1 MKVLTKQEED
11 EHYQATIRGGV
22 KGGTIGLGVTI
33 GLALVANRYSRFFQ
47 GLTLPVKAFLVSSG
61 TTAATII
68 LAEQAGLKYERK
80 KYGHYEPPKHHD
92 PQRSYTKA
100 AKDFISD
107 NRYSILC
114 GSWVLSMAGSIAY
127 TSKNKYLTLSQKVVQ
142 ARMIS
147 QALTI
152 VMILAS
158 AGVSMTD
165 KREAKLPAGS
175 DQWKEMVA
183 AEEKKMNKVA

>member
-11 EHYQATIRGGV
+11 EHYQATI
-22 KGGTIGLGVTI
+22 KGGIKGGAIGLGVTL
-33 GLALVANRYSRFFQ
+33 GLAVVANRYSRFFQ
-47 GLTLPVKAFLVSSG
+47 GLTLPVKAFLVSS
-61 TTAATII
+61 
-68 LAEQAGLKYERK
+68 AEQAGLKYERE
-80 KYGHYEPPKHHD
+80 KYGHYEAPKHHD

-127 TSKNKYLTLSQKVVQ
+127 TSKNRYLTLSQKVVQ
-142 ARMIS
+142 ARMIA
-147 QALTI
+147 QALTL
-152 VMILAS
+152 VMVLAS

-183 AEEKKMNKVA
+183 AEEKKMNQVS